1 MNGILS
7 LRQVRIFGCCIAFLL
22 PGMAVH
28 AGEGVAK
35 PDKEEERIVAPLA
48 ANEYRADEK
57 GIERLNQAQSLAP
70 LSVDTLFG
78 EQVSLFNGGTEF
90 SSTDISIPGN
100 EAPPVELRRVLLVD
114 DRSRVNGNHIGGFAE
129 WDLDLPR
136 LSSVV
141 VVAKGWRP
149 AGGTV
154 NQRCS
159 VPGPLEDTATV
170 AAEDYWDGYKLHIPG
185 AGDLAL
191 LMSPAISLPDPGN
204 GTVYPWI
211 TKGMWRISCK
221 SATKNGY
228 AGQAF
233 IATSPAGVK
242 YHLDWVIEKT
252 HAGMRGELN
261 SLPLVR
267 QVVHFLVSR
276 VEDRFG
282 NWVDYTYSSDKLT
295 GMVASDGR
303 QIALTWSGNKI
314 ASVSS
319 SIGTWSY
326 AYTGEKLTSVT
337 RPDASKWQYSSTG
350 ALAINAPG
358 WSPSYE
364 DPTGCPESFEE
375 PTGSYALTITAPSGA
390 SAAYGFSIRKH
401 DRSNIP
407 AHACYINSPQYW
419 FMKTPR
425 FFWSLTLVSKN
436 VSGPGLVPASWTY
449 SYGLSGALA
458 PDTKINAVSGPDST
472 YSRYTYGTGYNLNE
486 GQLLKVERGASA
498 SQILLVQQSTYVTDA
513 EAALQN
519 FPSSVGDDPRLW
531 SDLLANAWLRPL
543 KSSAASQQGVTFN
556 SGVDAGCSGKL
567 CYDVFARPTKETRS
581 SSLGFSRTEASVYHD
596 NLPKWVLGQ
605 VASRTVGGVTVESTT
620 FSATTAQPLTYSSYG
635 KLQQTLTY
643 NADGTVAT
651 VKDGNNNVTTLSSWK
666 RGIPQ
671 SIGYPDGKSRS
682 AVVNDSGWITQV
694 TDENGY
700 ATSYSYDAMGRL
712 ASIAYPSGDSTVWN
726 TTTQVFQSVNVA
738 EYGIPAGHWRQTV
751 STGNARKLTYY
762 DALWRPLLTHEYDTA
777 NVSGT
782 QRFQRFTYDHEG
794 RTTFASYPGSS
805 DALSTGT
812 RTVYDALGRPTSVS
826 QNSESGVLTTTTEY
840 LAGFMTRTTNPRGQQ
855 TLISYMAWDQPTT
868 AYPMAAQQPGGV
880 YTDIS
885 RDAFGKPTAITQRNS
900 SSSVSVTRRYV
911 YDGYQQLCKSIEPET
926 GSTVMAYDN
935 AGNLAWSASGQALPS
950 ASSCDTASVAGSQKV
965 SRSYDARNRLV
976 TLTFPGGNGNQSWT
990 YTADGLPDT
999 VTTWNEG
1006 GSTYVSNSYMYNR
1019 RRLLAGESQS
1029 QTAGQAVWSI
1039 GYGYNG
1045 NGHLTSLIYP
1055 GGMVLDYLPN
1065 ALGQPTKAGS
1075 FATGVQ
1081 YHPNGAMKQ
1090 FTYGNGLVHTM
1101 TQNARQLP
1109 ARSTDSGGVLDLAYA
1124 YDANGNVS
1132 SITDYTS
1139 AARQTR
1145 SMGYDERDRL
1155 TSVSSLLYP
1164 GGASYTYDVLDNITR
1179 ATVGSRDHVYW
1190 YDANNR
1196 LTNVLNGPGGPSII
1210 GLGYDVRGNVIN
1222 KNGNLFV
1229 FDHGNRL
1236 RTAQGTDTY
1245 RYDAQ
1250 GRRVR
1255 TAGSDGLLY
1264 EVYNLGGQLL
1274 WQRDEQIGMRYEHI
1288 YLNGSVVA
1296 IRRRPIG
1303 AETEDVFYWHNDALG
1318 SQIAATQGTT
1328 VAQTTEHEPYGR
1340 MINRT
1345 NNNRIGYTGHVMDQ
1359 ATGLIYMQQRYYDPL
1374 IPRFL
1379 SVDPITAYSN
1389 PVGAFN
1395 RYWYA
1400 NNNPYRFI
1408 DPDGRKASMLDHPG
1422 IPISSV
1428 SGVSPEVKGNYAAT
1442 EANRSLV
1449 RSGSVRSY
1457 GSESS
1462 MHKEWGGVVY
1472 PISKKWGVEIM
1483 SHTYSLRSGGYIF
1496 GPALSSG
1503 HSTQIIG
1510 GFGRG
1515 FLYSNNVDIIGFIH
1529 THPGSGAFSGEGIWM
1544 NGLGEERC
1552 TGNCGEG
1559 DIRTAL
1565 LLQRSATLVY
1575 GDLIRTF
1582 DARGYLKKIEN
1593 QVGFTSVVDSIK

>member
-7 LRQVRIFGCCIAFLL
+7 SRQVRILGCCIAFLF
-22 PGMAVH
+22 PGTAVH

-35 PDKEEERIVAPLA
+35 PDEEEERIVAPLA

-57 GIERLNQAQSLAP
+57 GIERLNQAQSVAP

-90 SSTDISIPGN
+90 ASTDISIPGN

-185 AGDLAL
+185 AGDQAL
-191 LMSPAISLPDPGN
+191 LMSPATSLPDPGN

-267 QVVHFLVSR
+267 QVVHFLISR

-295 GMVASDGR
+295 GVVASDGR
-303 QIALTWSGNKI
+303 QIALTWSGNRI
-314 ASVSS
+314 SSVSS

-326 AYTGEKLTSVT
+326 AYTGEKLSSVT

-358 WSPSYE
+358 WSPPFE

-390 SAAYGFSIRKH
+390 SAAYGFSIRQH

-567 CYDVFARPTKETRS
+567 CYDVFARPTRETRS

-651 VKDGNNNVTTLSSWK
+651 VKDGNNNLTTLSSWK

-671 SIGYPDGKSRS
+671 SISHADGKARS
-682 AVVNDSGWITQV
+682 AVVNDSGWITRI

-700 ATSYSYDAMGRL
+700 ATNYTYDAMGRL
-712 ASIAYPSGDSTVWN
+712 ASIVYPTGDSTVWN
-726 TTTQVFQSVNVA
+726 TTTQVFQPVSAA

-751 STGNARKLTYY
+751 STGNARRLTYY
-762 DALWRPLLTHEYDTA
+762 DALWRPLLTQEYDTA

-782 QRFQRFTYDHEG
+782 QRFQRFAYDHEG

-805 DALSTGT
+805 DALSSGN
-812 RTVYDALGRPTSVS
+812 RTTYDALGRPVTAT
-826 QNSESGVLTTTTEY
+826 QDSELGVLTTTTEY
-840 LAGFMTRTTNPRGQQ
+840 LTGFKTRTTNPRGQQ
-855 TLISYMAWDQPTT
+855 TTTSYMAWDQPTT
-868 AYPMAAQQPGGV
+868 DYPVAVEQPGGV
-880 YTDIS
+880 YTDIV
-885 RDAFGKPTAITQRNS
+885 RDVFGKPTAITQRNAA
-900 SSSVSVTRRYV
+900 SSVSVTRRYV

-935 AGNLAWSASGQALPS
+935 AGNLSWSASGQALPS
-950 ASSCDTASVAGSQKV
+950 ASSCDTVSVAGSQKV
-965 SRSYDARNRLV
+965 SRGYDARNRLA
-976 TLTFPGGNGNQSWT
+976 TLTFPDGNGNQSWT
-990 YTADGLPDT
+990 YMADGLADT

-1006 GSTYVSNSYMYNR
+1006 GSTTVSNSYVYNR
-1019 RRLLAGESQS
+1019 RRLLTGESQS
-1029 QTAGQAVWSI
+1029 QTGGTAWSI

-1045 NGHLTSLIYP
+1045 NGHLASLVYP
-1055 GGMVLDYLPN
+1055 ADLTVDYAPN
-1065 ALGQPTKAGS
+1065 ALGQPTRAGS

-1081 YHPNGAMKQ
+1081 YYPNGAMKQ

-1101 TQNARQLP
+1101 SQNARQLP

-1124 YDANGNVS
+1124 YDGNGNVA
-1132 SITDYTS
+1132 SITDYTA

-1145 SMGYDERDRL
+1145 SMGYDGRDRL
-1155 TSVSSLLYP
+1155 TGVSSPLYP
-1164 GGASYTYDVLDNITR
+1164 GGATYAYDVLDNVTR
-1179 ATVGSRDHVYW
+1179 ATVAGRDHVYW
-1190 YDANNR
+1190 YDASNR
-1196 LTNVLNGPGGPSII
+1196 LTNVLDGPGGPSVI
-1210 GLGYDVRGNVIN
+1210 GLGYDARGNVIN
-1222 KNGNLFV
+1222 KNGHLFV

-1236 RTAQGTDTY
+1236 RTALGTETY
-1245 RYDAQ
+1245 RYDAH

-1255 TAGSDGLLY
+1255 TSSTAGVLY
-1264 EVYNLGGQLL
+1264 EMYSLDGKLL
-1274 WQRDEQIGMRYEHI
+1274 WQRDEQIGLRFQQV

-1296 IRRRPIG
+1296 LRRRPVG
-1303 AETEDVFYWHNDALG
+1303 AETEDIFYWHNDALG
-1318 SQIAATQGTT
+1318 SQIATT
-1328 VAQTTEHEPYGR
+1328 VGTSVVQTTEYEPYGK
-1340 MINRT
+1340 MLNRS
-1345 NNNRIGYTGHVMDQ
+1345 NNNRIGYTGHMMDQ
-1359 ATGLIYMQQRYYDPL
+1359 ATGLIYMQQRYYDSQL
-1374 IPRFL
+1374 GRFL

-1400 NNNPYRFI
+1400 NNNPYKFI
-1408 DPDGRKASMLDHPG
+1408 DPDGRAGCAASRIATTCAGYGWGAVARTSFRSPADFGPIARSAQSWPTNDRAINKKDKPGEGGGYYGDCRARGCSRAHAGIDIQGDKNSPIYAFRDGVVIRADDKDVNGYGLQVVIKHDGGVQTKYAHLESIRVNVGDHVG
-1422 IPISSV
+1422 QDWRI
-1428 SGVSPEVKGNYAAT
+1428 GTMG
-1442 EANRSLV
+1442 
-1449 RSGSVRSY
+1449 RSGNT
-1457 GSESS
+1457 
-1462 MHKEWGGVVY
+1462 
-1472 PISKKWGVEIM
+1472 PIQGDTHLHFEVANPSGRQDPLDYFFEIK
-1483 SHTYSLRSGGYIF
+1483 
-1496 GPALSSG
+1496 
-1503 HSTQIIG
+1503 Q
-1510 GFGRG
+1510 
-1515 FLYSNNVDIIGFIH
+1515 
-1529 THPGSGAFSGEGIWM
+1529 
-1544 NGLGEERC
+1544 
-1552 TGNCGEG
+1552 
-1559 DIRTAL
+1559 
-1565 LLQRSATLVY
+1565 
-1575 GDLIRTF
+1575 
-1582 DARGYLKKIEN
+1582 
-1593 QVGFTSVVDSIK
+1593 